1 MDNCCVPLLDT
12 FFFLKVSVC
21 HLRLGSFLME
31 GGRGEKSLG
40 EGLMVEHACMQDFD
54 SGFRA
59 GKRLFLESNK
69 KNCVEHESL
78 TAT

>member
-1 MDNCCVPLLDT
+1 MSSPAWL
-12 FFFLKVSVC
+12 FFDGG
-21 HLRLGSFLME
+21 RE
-31 GGRGEKSLG
+31 GGKVFGAGSL
-40 EGLMVEHACMQDFD
+40 MDEHACMQDFD

>member
-1 MDNCCVPLLDT
+1 
-12 FFFLKVSVC
+12 
-21 HLRLGSFLME
+21 ME
-31 GGRGEKSLG
+31 GGRGGKVFGAGSL
-40 EGLMVEHACMQDFD
+40 MDEHACMQDFD